1 MQEAVGLEEEEEGV
15 AVEERKPRP
24 HGALDLVENPR
35 VVEGVV
41 SGCGLSLVC
50 PMALR
55 GQTA

>member
-1 MQEAVGLEEEEEGV
+1 MQEAVGLEAEEDVV
-15 AVEERKPRP
+15 AVEERKHRP
-24 HGALDLVENPR
+24 HRALDRVENPR